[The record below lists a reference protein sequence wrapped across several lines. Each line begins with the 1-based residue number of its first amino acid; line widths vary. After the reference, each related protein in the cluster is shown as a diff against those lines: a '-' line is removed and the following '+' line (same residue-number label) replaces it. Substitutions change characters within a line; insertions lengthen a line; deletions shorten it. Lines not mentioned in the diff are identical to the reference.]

1 MYTYIHFIS
10 FNLVTFFLACFFNF
24 SNLFSIFI
32 FIFSPSPAAAAVCR
46 FPSGLELIG
55 SERGRQG
62 GAVDRGGNCCIST
75 KAAVAK
81 IIQAKRTTRPAEAK
95 PSPASPRS
103 QPPPLLQFPFL
114 QCKVSLTLVCT
125 KHNKNN
131 SWGSNNNNNYNEN
144 NNNSSSNNKTV
155 TGSKELR
162 LHWQKKQG
170 MF

>member
-32 FIFSPSPAAAAVCR
+32 FIFSPSPAAAVCR

-55 SERGRQG
+55 SERARQG
-62 GAVDRGGNCCIST
+62 GAADRGREGNCCIST

-95 PSPASPRS
+95 PSPASPRP
-103 QPPPLLQFPFL
+103 QPLCSFSFPFCNAKCRWL
-114 QCKVSLTLVCT
+114 SYAQSTTKTTVEAATITTTTMGTITTAAAITKQSLGRR
-125 KHNKNN
+125 
-131 SWGSNNNNNYNEN
+131 S
-144 NNNSSSNNKTV
+144 
-155 TGSKELR
+155 
-162 LHWQKKQG
+162 
-170 MF
+170 